1 MGHPSTCVR
10 APTLNLAP
18 PCRAPAVPAIPAAR
32 LLCLTYLPL
41 AGSTQ
46 LARTCTVSSLL
57 FCRLMLATLATPTSI
72 TLAMVS
78 MHIESESAAQVYAR
92 CVRAAI
98 KTANE
103 RRPRDVQPQQSN
115 SGAAAEKQ
123 WRSSAQQAEVVCTGR

>member
-32 LLCLTYLPL
+32 LLCLTYLP
-41 AGSTQ
+41 

-123 WRSSAQQAEVVCTGR
+123 RRSSAQQAEVVCTGR

>member
-1 MGHPSTCVR
+1 MCVLLRVVSVLLRGSVKIGGPPS
-10 APTLNLAP
+10 
-18 PCRAPAVPAIPAAR
+18 R
-32 LLCLTYLPL
+32 LGAHLSYLPL

-123 WRSSAQQAEVVCTGR
+123 RRSSAQQAEVVCTGR